1 MIPLPLNRRSAS
13 SRLAVLLSITAGAG
27 MLPRVGGAEAAG
39 WDQFK
44 ANVQPFLQ
52 KHCYECHGED
62 DPENGFRLDQ
72 YSSMAAI
79 VKDRKGIEEIF
90 DKLSHQEMPPKEKK
104 RPAPAEIAGV
114 MAWLESHLQIDCTGP
129 RDPGRVTLRRLNRA
143 EYNNTIRD
151 LLGIDFRPAD
161 AFPADVAGYGFDNN
175 GDVLSVAPVLME
187 KYLAAA
193 KLSLD
198 KAIKVDPIVPPPLQ
212 RWEAATLE
220 GTIAKTDPN
229 AVVAASGPNFGAG
242 LRRTSPIG
250 RLFNQQ
256 GEIFVDYDFPA
267 DGEYVLRLRG
277 YGTQG
282 STSKSRPQVAFK
294 IDDQPVDAPFTIKED
309 QRNTSVYSLNKVR
322 VTAGKHRVTL
332 AFLNGP
338 TAEEVATAAATA
350 ATAAA
355 TAPDPASA
363 STPAPAAQVAVADNN
378 DDNPAGDAPPA
389 RRARGP
395 RVVAPKAVDEVADAA
410 AADAAAP
417 AIPAVPA
424 AAGSNPSAPPAIVVA
439 VGEAVSTP
447 AAGGGA
453 APAGAPP
460 RRPPGGQPQRPAG
473 PPGSPTGKPTLGVIY
488 MEAEGPLAPTP
499 DRMPESY
506 RRVMVAQP
514 SAKVSKEQAAEKI
527 FRSFAR
533 QAFRRPVRD
542 DEVKQL
548 LAFWAKADADG
559 RSFDDSVH
567 LTLQTVLAS
576 PQFLFRVEL
585 EPQANELDGI
595 HTLNEHE
602 LATRLSYF
610 IWSTMPDAELSA
622 LADAGRLR
630 ANLTKQVQRMLK
642 DPRSQSLIENFAGQW
657 LQLRQMQNVSPDAKL
672 FPQFDEGLRT
682 AMTKETELF
691 FNAIMQEDRSVIDFL
706 DADFTF
712 LNERL
717 AQHYGIPGIKG
728 EEFRRVSLAGQH
740 RGGILTHASVL
751 TLTSYPGR
759 TSPVQRGKWVLEN
772 LLDDAPPPP
781 PPNVPALDEAGKVL
795 TGTLRQR
802 MEQHRAN
809 AQCASCHSRM
819 DPIGFGLE
827 NYDAIGAWRTTDQ
840 DGSAIDASSILPDG
854 RKIAGA
860 DDLKKILRAQKDRFA
875 RSMTDRLFTFALG
888 RGLENSDNCFVDDIV
903 HALKQQDY
911 KFSVLVNEIVMSDPF
926 QKRSGKTVKK
936 GDL

>member
-1 MIPLPLNRRSAS
+1 MISLSLNRRSAS
-13 SRLAVLLSITAGAG
+13 WRLAVLLSIAAGAWT
-27 MLPRVGGAEAAG
+27 LPQASGAEAAG
-39 WDQFK
+39 WEQFK

-52 KHCYECHGED
+52 KHCYECHGAE
-62 DPENGFRLDQ
+62 DPENGFRVDQ
-72 YSSMAAI
+72 YTSLAAI

-220 GTIAKTDPN
+220 GTVAKTDPT

-256 GEIFVDYDFPA
+256 GEIFVEYDFPA
-267 DGEYVLRLRG
+267 DGDYVLRLRG

-282 STSKSRPQVAFK
+282 SVSKSRPQVEFR
-294 IDDQPVDAPFTIKED
+294 IDGEKVDAPFTIKED
-309 QRNTSVYSLNKVR
+309 QRNTSVYSLPKVR
-322 VTAGKHRVTL
+322 VAAGKHRITL

-338 TAEEVATAAATA
+338 TADEVAAAA
-350 ATAAA
+350 AAA
-355 TAPDPASA
+355 SEAASA
-363 STPAPAAQVAVADNN
+363 PAQVAAVDNNN

-395 RVVAPKAVDEVADAA
+395 RVVAPKAVDEVADA
-410 AADAAAP
+410 DAAAP
-417 AIPAVPA
+417 APA
-424 AAGSNPSAPPAIVVA
+424 AANSATPPATVVA
-439 VGEAVSTP
+439 AGDAASPV
-447 AAGGGA
+447 AGGV
-453 APAGAPP
+453 PAGAPP
-460 RRPPGGQPQRPAG
+460 RRPQGGQPQRPAG

-488 MEAEGPLAPTP
+488 LEAEGPLAPTP
-499 DRMPESY
+499 ERMPESY
-506 RRVMVAQP
+506 RRVMIAQP
-514 SAKVSKEQAAEKI
+514 SATVTKAQAAEKI
-527 FRSFAR
+527 VRNFAR
-533 QAFRRPVRD
+533 NAFRRPVRD

-576 PQFLFRVEL
+576 PQFLFRVEQ
-585 EPQANELDGI
+585 EPQPDELDGI

-602 LATRLSYF
+602 LAARLSYF
-610 IWSTMPDAELSA
+610 LWSTMPDAELSA

-630 ANLTKQVQRMLK
+630 ANLAKQVQRMLK
-642 DPRSQSLIENFAGQW
+642 DPRSHSLIENFAGQW

-672 FPQFDEGLRT
+672 FPQFDENLRA

-691 FNAIMQEDRSVIDFL
+691 FNAIVQENRSIIDFL

-717 AQHYGIPGIKG
+717 AQHYGVTGIKG
-728 EEFRRVSLAGQH
+728 DEFRRVQLADKH
-740 RGGILTHASVL
+740 RGGILTQASIL
-751 TLTSYPGR
+751 TITSYPGR

-772 LLDDAPPPP
+772 LLDDAPPPA
-781 PPNVPALDEAGKVL
+781 PPNVPALEEAGKVIS
-795 TGTLRQR
+795 GTLRQR
-802 MEQHRAN
+802 MEQHRSN
-809 AQCASCHSRM
+809 PQCASCHSRM

-827 NYDAIGAWRTTDQ
+827 NYDAIGAWRSNDQ
-840 DGSAIDASSILPDG
+840 DGSAIDASSVLPDG
-854 RKIAGA
+854 RKIAGP

-888 RGLENSDNCFVDDIV
+888 RGLENSDSCFVDDIV
-903 HALKQQDY
+903 HAMKQQDY

-926 QKRSGKTVKK
+926 QKRSGKMAKK